1 MVSPMSKIIS
11 EENPNAPQPSGG
23 ADEKIRKQARQLAYD
38 VRYKVKQGFKDG
50 QKADPASLKRAYMSQ
65 LGKSPAT
72 GPVRLLAKKMLVGE
86 SYDFVDITETA
97 SNAVADAI
105 KKVFVKTIELDDAD
119 GNPAYEITDLVV
131 KEQSQEKKYKV
142 RVTDKKTGK
151 SYTRFADR
159 DKISEL
165 RKNPNIS
172 SVEMTG
178 YGTPYEGEKKKG
190 EQTAAVKAGK
200 DFDGDGKR
208 ESSSKEHAGVVHNA
222 IQKKKGG
229 IADGKDTRK
238 EEFIGEV
245 KDVENDNSDANVKK
259 VDVMKGKNKITINPT
274 QAEAVDPAMG
284 DKKTDTGIDAK
295 QKRVAIMK
303 RQILQRKMQAVRGG
317 AGADIV
323 AHNELEGEVIMD
335 DAQYGY
341 DKDGKSLNP
350 KDKEKEGGK
359 LPQNTVEFDGGC
371 GIEPIGDP
379 REIPTLVNLVKNKLR
394 ARGLNMSYEP
404 KGEVVSEQK
413 ADKDYDG
420 DGKVESGKDEY
431 FGSKDKA
438 IKKAM
443 GKKHD
448 CASKVKHEEY
458 GLGDC
463 IKGMHDLDESGNVA
477 HYDVFFE
484 HGIEKD
490 VDVSSLEILEYKMH
504 EHVIRDGD
512 TIEESEAVAQGAQK
526 RATELGAKRRQA
538 SYKKYG
544 SNVGSPG
551 KNERAGY
558 NLAKKARSAAS
569 SPETQVTKKKKPA
582 GFDTSQM
589 GHERKRDEKTDTGKS
604 GKKLKTPKYK
614 LSFKDRQTHH
624 TRSAFNRKD
633 PKQNPK
639 HTANEGYQ
647 RDPEQQEKE
656 RKTSKQSDPSKDN
669 FTGISGSIATIMK
682 QNAAMKKAA
691 AKKVKKEEVETI
703 DELKSTTLLSYSNK
717 AANELA
723 FKGDGG
729 KKAQKRAT
737 GVKRAAGQLT
747 MKAINKE
754 EYDNTK
760 SPDYAKKKKALAKK
774 HGGAD
779 KVKGHPQYESV
790 ASAVDALNSY
800 FNKNQ
805 NLHGSVTAKKN

>member
-1 MVSPMSKIIS
+1 MSNNIVE
-11 EENPNAPQPSGG
+11 EENPNQPQAAGAGG
-23 ADEKIRKQARQLAYD
+23 AQDKLRKQARQLAYD
-38 VRYKVKQGFKDG
+38 VRYKVKGQFKDG
-50 QKADPASLKRAYMSQ
+50 QKSDPASLKRAYMSQ

-72 GPVRLLAKKMLVGE
+72 GPVRQLAKKMLVGE
-86 SYDFVDITETA
+86 SYDFIDLTETA
-97 SNAVADAI
+97 SSAVSNAI

-119 GNPAYEITDLVV
+119 GNPAYEITDLAV
-131 KEQSQEKKYKV
+131 KEEVQEKKYKV

-159 DKISEL
+159 NKISEL

-190 EQTAAVKAGK
+190 QQTAAVKSGK
-200 DFDGDGKR
+200 DFDGDGKK

-222 IQKKKGG
+222 IQRKKGG

-245 KDVENDNSDANVKK
+245 KDVENDNSSEKK
-259 VDVMKGKNKITINPT
+259 VDIMKGKNKITINPT

-284 DKKTDTGIDAK
+284 DKKTDTGMDAK

-323 AHNELEGEVIMD
+323 AHNELEGEVIKEKKK
-335 DAQYGY
+335 GL
-341 DKDGKSLNP
+341 DGKKCWDGYKLSGTKN
-350 KDKEKEGGK
+350 KGGKIVDNCVKEEEEGSEKK
-359 LPQNTVEFDGGC
+359 LPQNTIEFDGGAT
-371 GIEPIGDP
+371 IEPVGDS
-379 REIPTLVNLVKNKLR
+379 REIPTLLNLVKNKLR

-404 KGEVVSEQK
+404 KGEVVSEKK

-477 HYDVFFE
+477 HYDVLFE
-484 HGIEKD
+484 HGVEKD
-490 VDVSSLEILEYKMH
+490 VDVSSLEILEYSMH

-512 TIEESEAVAQGAQK
+512 TIEESEKVAQGAQK
-526 RATELGAKRRQA
+526 RATELGSKRRQA

-558 NLAKKARSAAS
+558 NLARKARSAAS

-624 TRSAFNRKD
+624 TRSAFDRKD
-633 PKQNPK
+633 PKKNPK
-639 HTANEGYQ
+639 HTANE
-647 RDPEQQEKE
+647 EV
-656 RKTSKQSDPSKDN
+656 DPSVQ
-669 FTGISGSIATIMK
+669 S
-682 QNAAMKKAA
+682 
-691 AKKVKKEEVETI
+691 
-703 DELKSTTLLSYSNK
+703 
-717 AANELA
+717 
-723 FKGDGG
+723 
-729 KKAQKRAT
+729 
-737 GVKRAAGQLT
+737 
-747 MKAINKE
+747 
-754 EYDNTK
+754 
-760 SPDYAKKKKALAKK
+760 ALDALDQFSSKK
-774 HGGAD
+774 H
-779 KVKGHPQYESV
+779 
-790 ASAVDALNSY
+790 
-800 FNKNQ
+800 
-805 NLHGSVTAKKN
+805 

>member
-178 YGTPYEGEKKKG
+178 YGTPYEGEKRKG

-682 QNAAMKKAA
+682 QNAAMKKSAA
-691 AKKVKKEEVETI
+691 AKKV
-703 DELKSTTLLSYSNK
+703 
-717 AANELA
+717 
-723 FKGDGG
+723 
-729 KKAQKRAT
+729 
-737 GVKRAAGQLT
+737 
-747 MKAINKE
+747 KE

-779 KVKGHPQYESV
+779 KIKGHPQYESAV
-790 ASAVDALNSY
+790 QSALDSLN
-800 FNKNQ
+800 
-805 NLHGSVTAKKN
+805 LLPAKKD

>member
-1 MVSPMSKIIS
+1 
-11 EENPNAPQPSGG
+11 
-23 ADEKIRKQARQLAYD
+23 
-38 VRYKVKQGFKDG
+38 
-50 QKADPASLKRAYMSQ
+50 
-65 LGKSPAT
+65 
-72 GPVRLLAKKMLVGE
+72 
-86 SYDFVDITETA
+86 
-97 SNAVADAI
+97 
-105 KKVFVKTIELDDAD
+105 
-119 GNPAYEITDLVV
+119 
-131 KEQSQEKKYKV
+131 
-142 RVTDKKTGK
+142 
-151 SYTRFADR
+151 
-159 DKISEL
+159 
-165 RKNPNIS
+165 
-172 SVEMTG
+172 
-178 YGTPYEGEKKKG
+178 
-190 EQTAAVKAGK
+190 
-200 DFDGDGKR
+200 
-208 ESSSKEHAGVVHNA
+208 
-222 IQKKKGG
+222 
-229 IADGKDTRK
+229 
-238 EEFIGEV
+238 
-245 KDVENDNSDANVKK
+245 
-259 VDVMKGKNKITINPT
+259 
-274 QAEAVDPAMG
+274 
-284 DKKTDTGIDAK
+284 
-295 QKRVAIMK
+295 
-303 RQILQRKMQAVRGG
+303 
-317 AGADIV
+317 
-323 AHNELEGEVIMD
+323 
-335 DAQYGY
+335 
-341 DKDGKSLNP
+341 
-350 KDKEKEGGK
+350 
-359 LPQNTVEFDGGC
+359 
-371 GIEPIGDP
+371 
-379 REIPTLVNLVKNKLR
+379 
-394 ARGLNMSYEP
+394 MSYEP
-404 KGEVVSEQK
+404 KGEVVSEKK

-558 NLAKKARSAAS
+558 NLARKASSAAS

-582 GFDTSQM
+582 GFDTSQI

-604 GKKLKTPKYK
+604 GKKLKTSKYK

-682 QNAAMKKAA
+682 QNAAMKKSAA
-691 AKKVKKEEVETI
+691 AKKVKKEGFDIV
-703 DELKSTTLLSYSNK
+703 
-717 AANELA
+717 
-723 FKGDGG
+723 
-729 KKAQKRAT
+729 Q
-737 GVKRAAGQLT
+737 
-747 MKAINKE
+747 
-754 EYDNTK
+754 
-760 SPDYAKKKKALAKK
+760 
-774 HGGAD
+774 
-779 KVKGHPQYESV
+779 
-790 ASAVDALNSY
+790 SAVDALDQFS
-800 FNKNQ
+800 
-805 NLHGSVTAKKN
+805 SKKD

>member
-1 MVSPMSKIIS
+1 MSKNIV

-23 ADEKIRKQARQLAYD
+23 AADKVRKQARQLAYD
-38 VRYKVKQGFKDG
+38 VRYKVKQGFKEG

-65 LGKSPAT
+65 LGKSPAP
-72 GPVRLLAKKMLVGE
+72 GPVRQLAKKMLIGE
-86 SYDFVDITETA
+86 SYDFIDIAETA
-97 SNAVADAI
+97 SNAVADAV
-105 KKVFVKTIELDDAD
+105 KKVFVKTTKLDDAE
-119 GNPAYEITDLVV
+119 GNPAYEVV
-131 KEQSQEKKYKV
+131 DFMQESGGEKKYKI

-151 SYTRFADR
+151 SYTRYADR

-190 EQTAAVKAGK
+190 EQTAAVKSGK
-200 DFDGDGKR
+200 DFDGDGKK

-222 IQKKKGG
+222 IQRKKGG
-229 IADGKDTRK
+229 IPDGKDTRK

-245 KDVENDNSDANVKK
+245 KDVESDNPDANSKK

-274 QAEAVDPAMG
+274 QTEAVDSPVG
-284 DKKTDTGIDAK
+284 DKKPDAGIDAK

-303 RQILQRKMQAVRGG
+303 RQILQKKMQAVRGG

-323 AHNELEGEVIMD
+323 AHTELEGEVISEKEKKKGLD
-335 DAQYGY
+335 GKECWDGYKLAGTKKKGGKTVDDCVKVKEDAQYGY

-350 KDKEKEGGK
+350 KDKEKDSEKK
-359 LPQNTVEFDGGC
+359 LPQNSVVFDGGAS
-371 GIEPIGDP
+371 IEPVGDE
-379 REIPTLVNLVKNKLR
+379 REIPTIVNLMKTKLR
-394 ARGLNMSYEP
+394 ARGLNMSHVPE
-404 KGEVVSEQK
+404 GE
-413 ADKDYDG
+413 
-420 DGKVESGKDEY
+420 
-431 FGSKDKA
+431 
-438 IKKAM
+438 
-443 GKKHD
+443 
-448 CASKVKHEEY
+448 
-458 GLGDC
+458 
-463 IKGMHDLDESGNVA
+463 
-477 HYDVFFE
+477 
-484 HGIEKD
+484 
-490 VDVSSLEILEYKMH
+490 
-504 EHVIRDGD
+504 

-558 NLAKKARSAAS
+558 NLARKASSAAS

-582 GFDTSQM
+582 GFDTSQI

-604 GKKLKTPKYK
+604 GKKLKTSKYK

-624 TRSAFNRKD
+624 TRSAFDRKD
-633 PKQNPK
+633 PKKNPK

-691 AKKVKKEEVETI
+691 
-703 DELKSTTLLSYSNK
+703 
-717 AANELA
+717 
-723 FKGDGG
+723 
-729 KKAQKRAT
+729 
-737 GVKRAAGQLT
+737 
-747 MKAINKE
+747 
-754 EYDNTK
+754 
-760 SPDYAKKKKALAKK
+760 
-774 HGGAD
+774 
-779 KVKGHPQYESV
+779 
-790 ASAVDALNSY
+790 
-800 FNKNQ
+800 
-805 NLHGSVTAKKN
+805 KKNS

>member
-1 MVSPMSKIIS
+1 MSKIIS

-178 YGTPYEGEKKKG
+178 YGTPYEGEKRKG

-682 QNAAMKKAA
+682 QNAAMKKSAA
-691 AKKVKKEEVETI
+691 AKKV
-703 DELKSTTLLSYSNK
+703 
-717 AANELA
+717 
-723 FKGDGG
+723 
-729 KKAQKRAT
+729 
-737 GVKRAAGQLT
+737 
-747 MKAINKE
+747 KE

-779 KVKGHPQYESV
+779 KIKGHPQYESAV
-790 ASAVDALNSY
+790 QSALDSLN
-800 FNKNQ
+800 
-805 NLHGSVTAKKN
+805 LLPAKKD